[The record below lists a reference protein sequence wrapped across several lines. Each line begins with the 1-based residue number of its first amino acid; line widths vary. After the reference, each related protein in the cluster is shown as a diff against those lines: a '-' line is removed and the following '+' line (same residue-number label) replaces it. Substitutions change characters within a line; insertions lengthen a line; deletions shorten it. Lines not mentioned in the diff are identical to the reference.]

1 MKMKLQRVNGE
12 IIMCK
17 RAYELLCA
25 SALVSLLLGMPIVA
39 NAADMAVK
47 APPPPAPPPFSW
59 TGFYIGANIGGA
71 WSQRNWTDSEFGAS
85 FSPSNNGSFIGGGQF
100 GANYEINNFVLGLEG
115 DFDGVA
121 NNNNSVGVV
130 VNAIPLQVSANSS
143 RWIATL
149 AGRIGYAPDRWLLY
163 FKGGGAWVGSSGFTV
178 TDLAT
183 GAAVNVSGNNTNS
196 GWLVGGGVEYAFAN
210 NWSVRAEYNFIGLNN
225 RSFTLPVAV
234 GPLAAG
240 DVFTTHNR
248 DVQSFTVGINYLFN
262 WGSSAVASRY

>member
-1 MKMKLQRVNGE
+1 MKMKWRRVNGE

-17 RAYELLCA
+17 KAHELLCA
-25 SALVSLLLGMPIVA
+25 SALVSLLLGMPIAA

-149 AGRIGYAPDRWLLY
+149 AGRIGYAPDR
-163 FKGGGAWVGSSGFTV
+163 
-178 TDLAT
+178 
-183 GAAVNVSGNNTNS
+183 
-196 GWLVGGGVEYAFAN
+196 
-210 NWSVRAEYNFIGLNN
+210 
-225 RSFTLPVAV
+225 
-234 GPLAAG
+234 
-240 DVFTTHNR
+240 
-248 DVQSFTVGINYLFN
+248 
-262 WGSSAVASRY
+262 